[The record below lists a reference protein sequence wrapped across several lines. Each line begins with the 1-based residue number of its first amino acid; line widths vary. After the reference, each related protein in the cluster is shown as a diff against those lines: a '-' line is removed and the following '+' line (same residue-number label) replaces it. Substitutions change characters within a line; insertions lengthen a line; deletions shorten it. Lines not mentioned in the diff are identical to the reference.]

1 MEEYLEHAE
10 QIKAK
15 DVEVSIHSVIKQLS
29 KSSHY
34 IV

>member
-15 DVEVSIHSVIKQLS
+15 DVEVSIHSFIKQLGKRS
-29 KSSHY
+29 DS
-34 IV
+34 IF